1 MNEFTGLFPALITP
15 FNEDGRISAESIEKL
30 IDANIKK
37 GVSGFYIC
45 GSSGE
50 SFLLSMKERKYMI
63 DVVSEAVKG
72 RSTFI
77 ANIGLFATKHGQKLA
92 RYAEKKGAAAISSVP
107 PFYFPFQIDEYVQY
121 YADLA
126 ASVSV
131 PMLVYNVP
139 ALSGVNFTMN
149 DLDRLLSIPNV
160 MGMKYTSFN
169 LFQLQLLI
177 ARYSDKNFFMGHDEL
192 FLSALSVGVRA
203 GIGTTFNF
211 MAEKYLQM
219 MDAFDRGNIE
229 ECLRLQNEANE
240 IIDVLCKVGVFK
252 GTKAILNLQGFDTGT
267 CRKPFLPL
275 NDEDL
280 KLVKQTAEKYRLI

>member
-15 FNEDGRISAESIEKL
+15 FNEDCRISAESIEKL

-160 MGMKYTSFN
+160 MGMKHTSFN

-177 ARYSDKNFFMGHDEL
+177 ARYPDKNFFMGHDEL
-192 FLSALSVGVRA
+192 FLSALSVGVKA

-219 MDAFDRGNIE
+219 MKAFDRGDME

-252 GTKAILNLQGFDTGT
+252 GTKAILQLQGFDAGT

-275 NDEDL
+275 NDEDM